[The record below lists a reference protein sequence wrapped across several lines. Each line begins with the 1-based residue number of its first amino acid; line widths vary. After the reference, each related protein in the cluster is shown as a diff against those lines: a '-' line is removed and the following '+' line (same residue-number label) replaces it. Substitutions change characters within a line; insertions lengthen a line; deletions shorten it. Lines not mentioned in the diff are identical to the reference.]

1 MPRQYVRTYRRPRKP
16 ADAIETLTRLLEPH
30 PGTPD
35 IQPPSLPRERPD
47 LRPVWLMAVVIVI
60 ALFGI
65 AGVLT
70 LRAHSYGQTAS
81 SGVSP

>member
-1 MPRQYVRTYRRPRKP
+1 MPRHHVRSYRRPRKP

-30 PGTPD
+30 SRTPE
-35 IQPPSLPRERPD
+35 IEPAPLPRERPD
-47 LRPVWLMAVVIVI
+47 LRPVWLMAVAIVI